1 MKMINTLIAVSLFMG
16 ATASLS
22 LHARNVEI
30 PTDISQNEKPATIKV
45 LLAQDQEKILLEAKG
60 SYQLYDPFSKL
71 LLDGSSGKR
80 QWISASENGLFWG
93 DLIPGTF
100 QVRIVPTNSNS
111 SLLVNGIEYRGC
123 IEVYANKGK
132 LHIINE
138 VDIERYL
145 KSTMTS
151 LFLNDV
157 DDEVMDAVAIT
168 ARTHAYYLVSRKP
181 TATWHVEAQEVDY
194 QGYALT
200 MQNTPIERAINNTRF
215 MAMTYQGLPFPAT
228 WTKDSGGK
236 TADFATIFR
245 KETRCPQGVESPYAA
260 HNKQSR
266 TWTFSISKQD
276 LAKALGATRVSE
288 FSLYQDNKSQKV
300 YGARLKDDAQTYQFD
315 FAQLQK
321 ALGNVRLKSNDF
333 KVQMTADKVIFNGV
347 GEGNGVGLCLFSAN
361 AMSDKG
367 EKAPKILAAFFPEAK
382 LNNIR
387 SFEDMERML
396 ISENAPSKK

>member
-1 MKMINTLIAVSLFMG
+1 MKTIHALIATSLVMG
-16 ATASLS
+16 TTAPLP
-22 LHARNVEI
+22 LLARNVEI

-45 LLAQDQEKILLEAKG
+45 LLAKDQKKILLEAKG
-60 SYQLYDPFSKL
+60 SYQLYDPLTKL
-71 LLDGSSGKR
+71 LLDGSSGKK
-80 QWISASENGLFWG
+80 QWISCSENGLFWG

-123 IEVYANKGK
+123 IEVYANNGK
-132 LHIINE
+132 LHLINE

-151 LFLNDV
+151 LFLNDM
-157 DDEVMDAVAIT
+157 DDEVMDAIAIT

-181 TATWHVEAQEVDY
+181 TAHWHVEAQDVDY

-200 MQNTPIERAINNTRF
+200 LQNTPVERAINNTRF

-228 WTKDSGGK
+228 WTKDSAGK

-245 KETRCPQGVESPYAA
+245 KEANTPQGVESPYAA

-266 TWTFSISKQD
+266 AWTFSISKQD
-276 LAKALGATRVSE
+276 LAKALGAAKVAE

-300 YGARLKDDAQTYQFD
+300 YGALLKDGAQTHQFD
-315 FAQLQK
+315 FTQLQK
-321 ALGNVRLKSNDF
+321 ALGNARLKSNDF
-333 KVQMTADKVIFNGV
+333 KVQMTGDKVIFNGF

-367 EKAPKILAAFFPEAK
+367 EKAPKILAAFFPQAK
-382 LNNIR
+382 LSNIR
-387 SFEDMERML
+387 SFDDMERML
-396 ISENAPSKK
+396 VSDSTSK